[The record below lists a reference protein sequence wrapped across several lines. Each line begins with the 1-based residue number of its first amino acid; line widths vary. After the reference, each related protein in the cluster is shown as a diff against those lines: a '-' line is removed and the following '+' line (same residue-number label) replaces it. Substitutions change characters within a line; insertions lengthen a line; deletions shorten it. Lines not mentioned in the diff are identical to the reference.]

1 MRITRYL
8 LTLLLTCSLGLMTAC
23 TQSEVVLDKVMTK
36 INEKIGKHEI
46 QLKKAE
52 KMLKRLREA
61 QRKAK
66 INSKLTSK
74 DSVSY
79 KTKVQKAQE
88 AVNELSAQRDKIQ
101 ALADKG
107 PPYKTSKGKTISR
120 SKLNTLKA
128 KVNSRFMIAQSNLK
142 NAQKALKVSEKSSK
156 GNAAV
161 SDHLSVKIAELDGKI
176 AILKNNLSLLNDM
189 KEQRKLKSDYDSSET
204 QDLLK
209 NMDKA
214 INELE
219 STIDVDLDDVFEEQ
233 TSTET
238 SGNNGLSSDDVDL
251 LDDL

>member
-1 MRITRYL
+1 M
-8 LTLLLTCSLGLMTAC
+8 SAC
-23 TQSEVVLDKVMTK
+23 TQSEVVLDKVMNK

-52 KMLKRLREA
+52 KMLKRLKEA

-79 KTKVQKAQE
+79 RSKVQEAQR
-88 AVNELSAQRDKIQ
+88 AVDELGAQRDKLK

-107 PPYKTSKGKTISR
+107 APYKTSKGQTISR
-120 SKLNTLKA
+120 SKLNTLTA
-128 KVNSRFMIAQSNLK
+128 KVNARFSIAQSKLR

-161 SDHLSVKIAELDGKI
+161 SDHLSVKIAQLDGKI
-176 AILKNNLSLLNDM
+176 MILKNNLSLLNDM
-189 KEQRKLKSDYDSSET
+189 REQRKLKSDYDGSET

-238 SGNNGLSSDDVDL
+238 TGNNGLSSDDVDL

>member
-1 MRITRYL
+1 MRFTHYL
-8 LTLLLTCSLGLMTAC
+8 YTLLLTCALSMATAC

-52 KMLKRLREA
+52 KMLKRLQDA

-66 INSKLTSK
+66 INSRLTSK

-79 KTKVQKAQE
+79 QSKVQEAQQ
-88 AVNELSAQRDKIQ
+88 AVDGLSAQRDK
-101 ALADKG
+101 LKVLEEKG
-107 PPYKTSKGKTISR
+107 APYKTSKGKTISR

-128 KVNSRFMIAQSNLK
+128 KVKARLSIAQSQLR
-142 NAQKALKVSEKSSK
+142 NAKKALRVSEKSSK
-156 GNAAV
+156 GNEAV
-161 SDHLSVKIAELDGKI
+161 SDHLSVKIAELSGKI
-176 AILKNNLSLLNDM
+176 AILKQNLSLLNDM
-189 KEQRKLKSDYDSSET
+189 KEQRKLKSDYDGSET

-209 NMDKA
+209 NMDRA

-219 STIDVDLDDVFEEQ
+219 STIDVDIDDVFEEQ

-251 LDDL
+251 LDEL